1 MGIGE
6 LAFCTSVLALAVYWI
21 KFDIDTLRS
30 QAFIVIVFGSQATT
44 YTNRERRHMWS
55 LRPSIW
61 LIVSSLGDLAIA
73 ATLAVAGTLVAAI
86 VFCSRLDVI
95 KVPVFRHLSI
105 A

>member
-6 LAFCTSVLALAVYWI
+6 LAFCTSVLTLGVYWI

-30 QAFIVIVFGSQATT
+30 LAFIVFGSQATT

-55 LRPSIW
+55 LRPSIG
-61 LIVSSLGDLAIA
+61 LIVSSIGDLAIA